1 REVRRIPGRV
11 RLARRGAFV
20 PYAVNGAAGEASETV
35 RRFLPLAERLG
46 RLFSG
51 LAGAGVETLEL
62 SFEGQVADYDCRIL
76 GLSVLK
82 GLFAPVSAEPVS
94 FVNAPQ
100 IAEERGVVVRET
112 KTSSSRDYVNLISI
126 RGSIGGRTV
135 GVAGTLSGRSEQPRI
150 VAIDDHIVDLP
161 PSRHMLVVRNDDRPG
176 MIGAVGST
184 LGRAGVNIS
193 DMA

>member
-1 REVRRIPGRV
+1 
-11 RLARRGAFV
+11 
-20 PYAVNGAAGEASETV
+20 
-35 RRFLPLAERLG
+35 
-46 RLFSG
+46 
-51 LAGAGVETLEL
+51 
-62 SFEGQVADYDCRIL
+62 
-76 GLSVLK
+76 
-82 GLFAPVSAEPVS
+82 VSAEPVS

-100 IAEERGVVVRET
+100 IAQERGVVVRET

-193 DMA
+193 DMALGRGPTGEHALMVLATDSAVVAEVLEDLRAQAGILDAKAIELD